1 MEAQI
6 QKPTIETREDVK
18 NLVFKFYDIIKLD
31 EKLGPIF
38 LEIIPT
44 DKWSSH
50 IEKLTDFWMAQLF
63 GIMNFKGNPVQ
74 AHRDVDKH
82 FNHSISQDHFTHW
95 LGLWFATVDGLYTGE
110 KALLAKQR
118 AQNMAV
124 GQYIKIWEVKP
135 NSN

>member
-6 QKPTIETREDVK
+6 QKPTIETREDVR
-18 NLVFKFYDIIKLD
+18 NLVFTFYEIIKLD

-44 DKWSSH
+44 DKWGSH
-50 IEKLTDFWMAQLF
+50 LEILTDFWMVHLF

-82 FNHSISQDHFTHW
+82 FNYSITQDHFTRW
-95 LGLWFATVDGLYTGE
+95 LELWFGTIDSLFSGE
-110 KALLAKQR
+110 KALIAKQR

-124 GQYIKIWEVKP
+124 SQYVKVWEVKP
-135 NSN
+135 TS